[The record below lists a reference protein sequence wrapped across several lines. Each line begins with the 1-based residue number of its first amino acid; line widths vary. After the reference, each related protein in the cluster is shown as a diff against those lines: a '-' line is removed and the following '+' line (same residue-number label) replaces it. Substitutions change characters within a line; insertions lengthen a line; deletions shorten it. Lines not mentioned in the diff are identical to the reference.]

1 MRFLNW
7 RRTNRGV
14 RVSVRI
20 QRTPQLWL
28 YQWETIGKRRY
39 SKCELLDIEM
49 RVRKF
54 VIPRVQSPPRMLET
68 ETHTV
73 EV

>member
-7 RRTNRGV
+7 RRTSGGV

-20 QRTPQLWL
+20 QRTPQQWL
-28 YQWETIGKRRY
+28 FQWETIGKRRY
-39 SKCELLDIEM
+39 SKRELLDIEM

-54 VIPRVQSPPRMLET
+54 VNPRVQVPPRTLEA
-68 ETHTV
+68 ETHTIV
-73 EV
+73 V